1 MKTIYRKELMH
12 YFYNPF
18 GYIVVVVA
26 SLLANAL
33 FIRDIYAVGLVSMRQ
48 YFLIM
53 YWVFVLLIPALCMRS
68 FAEERKTG
76 TIESLLTLPL
86 SERTLAFAKALAVLT
101 VLGVVLVAGLAI
113 PISFALLSG
122 LYVPEVIVGYG
133 GLIATA
139 MLFIS
144 VSLYISLKTSNQV
157 IAFFLSA
164 IVLFCISI
172 FSVDTVISYI
182 PRSVALVLEPLT
194 PLTQLEQFVRGI
206 IDLRAVVYFVS
217 FTAVS
222 MYAVVKQL
230 EHRD

>member
-1 MKTIYRKELMH
+1 MIIYLKELKH
-12 YFYNPF
+12 YFFNPF

-33 FIRDIYAVGLVSMRQ
+33 FLRDIYAVGLVSMRQ

-86 SERTLAFAKALAVLT
+86 SEKTIAFAKALAVLT
-101 VLGVVLVAGLAI
+101 VLGIVMISGLVI
-113 PISFALLSG
+113 PVSFAFLSG
-122 LYVPEVIVGYG
+122 LYLPEVVVGYV

-164 IVLFCISI
+164 IVLFCVSI
-172 FSVDTVISYI
+172 FSVDTVASFI
-182 PRSVALVLEPLT
+182 PRTIAAIAESLT
-194 PLTQLEQFVRGI
+194 PYAQLEQFVRGI
-206 IDLRAVVYFVS
+206 IDLRAILYFTS
-217 FTAVS
+217 FIAVS